1 MTGDE
6 KMLNNF
12 IQEFREEFM
21 KLLPEDIAYPRRTV
35 MDLVRKGTTELW
47 RKSAPIHVKG
57 SLLYN
62 HLVEKNKL
70 GNKYVKIQEGD
81 KIKFLHMRQPNL
93 YQCSSFSFPVS
104 VPRELDIINS
114 IDYDMQYEKSFIE
127 PLKFITEK
135 INWLIDSSY
144 GTQGTLEDFFV

>member
-1 MTGDE
+1 MI
-6 KMLNNF
+6 NNF

-21 KLLPEDIAYPRRTV
+21 KLSPEDINILEVV
-35 MDLVRKGTTELW
+35 MDLVSGKTTEL
-47 RKSAPIHVKG
+47 KESLHLFMLED
-57 SLLYN
+57 LLYN

-81 KIKFLHMRQPNL
+81 KIKFLHIDNQICINTVH
-93 YQCSSFSFPVS
+93 SFPVS

-135 INWLIDSSY
+135 INWLIDNSY
-144 GTQGTLEDFFV
+144 GAQGTLEDFFV